1 MGNDDSGNIYIGGKD
16 YFSRYKMH
24 CENDIGLRGA
34 GGGELKRNP
43 GKSIGFL
50 LVGTDPDHFDA
61 DLKP

>member
-1 MGNDDSGNIYIGGKD
+1 MGNDDSGNIYIEGEKIT
-16 YFSRYKMH
+16 FP
-24 CENDIGLRGA
+24 DIKCTVKTILVW
-34 GGGELKRNP
+34 GGGGGLKRNP